1 MAESGL
7 RSALQTLFSSNVV
20 VHNVGG
26 DQIKVVDTSGI
37 QSTAQNYMGSGPN
50 IHSGKGSSGS
60 GLMGGMSGM
69 SQGGGAYADSLPRR
83 RLYHD
88 YELMDKDAIVN
99 SALDFYAS
107 ESVVEDEHGDVLT
120 IETDHPQVDKILHN
134 LYYEVLNIEFNLQSW
149 IRDMC
154 KYGDSFIRL
163 YIDYESENQMGV
175 YNCDVLSP
183 YHVERIEGGDPSN
196 PFEIKFAYDGPKGE
210 DELGY
215 WEVGHFSMRDSAYAP
230 YGRSCLEGAR
240 NVFKRLT
247 MMEDAMLIHRIM
259 RAPERRVFKLDV
271 GNLQPGKIDSFMEKT
286 KQELKSQPLVDPET
300 GEYDLEFNLMNMM
313 DDYFMPVRGRDDGTE
328 ISTLNSLNWQAIE
341 DVEYLRQK
349 MMSALRVPNA
359 FLGYE
364 RDIEGKCIAPSTEI
378 PLMSG
383 ETVEAKDIVEHY
395 QENEEPDSLYTYSY
409 DQETGKIVAGEV
421 KTAEWTRENATV
433 VDVNLDNGKTITT
446 TPDHKFLTRS
456 GKWIEAQ
463 NLGSGNSLMPLY
475 KGETEKENM
484 SGYETV
490 YHPGEEKYEPTH
502 RAVENQF
509 NLKEKH
515 GGSVVH
521 HEDFD
526 KKNNRPDNLDC
537 SMGFHEHRQFH
548 QDHAEKTINSEK
560 AIQKRTKDSK
570 WIESARQAGKKG
582 GESNAEWLSEY
593 ASGRESA
600 NKNGENLD
608 CQHCG
613 CSYYVPGY
621 RVGDSKYCSD
631 SCKAKSTKNWTD
643 KISDIEEFDLL
654 EKAKGASSFSEIENK
669 LDITRKTFNKLIEN
683 LEISKNDLVEN
694 YMDTSYQF
702 ENARK
707 NHKVESVEVRNEK
720 VDTVDIQVKEYKNF
734 ATEAGVIVHNSTLA
748 QESIKFA
755 NIVNQIQKIIA
766 NELTKIGIVHLFSQ
780 GIRDERLVDFSL
792 GLTHP
797 SHFVEQQK
805 IDLLESKYQLV
816 RTAEDQNLHST
827 EWLMRNVFNM
837 NQEEI
842 KKERLRKVEDW
853 KREFVKEQLTREG
866 NNPLKTGMSYGTPGD
881 LAMSG
886 ASELQNFDEPAEE
899 DVEPEDDEGYSLAP
913 DNPFEKPSDS
923 DFKTTSGDV
932 SQNYQGGSPLA
943 AGLAQAQKH
952 HSNLIQES
960 LEDSAGSTSAEEV
973 LSESELDEQLRRF
986 DWLREENVVK

>member
-50 IHSGKGSSGS
+50 IHSGKSSGS
-60 GLMGGMSGM
+60 GLMGGGMSGM
-69 SQGGGAYADSLPRR
+69 SQGSGAYADSLPRR

-183 YHVERIEGGDPSN
+183 YHVERIEGEDPTN

-210 DELGY
+210 GELGY

-230 YGRSCLEGAR
+230 YGRSALEGAR

-271 GNLQPGKIDSFMEKT
+271 GNLQPGKIDSYMEKT

-364 RDIEGKCIAPSTEI
+364 RDIEGKA
-378 PLMSG
+378 
-383 ETVEAKDIVEHY
+383 
-395 QENEEPDSLYTYSY
+395 
-409 DQETGKIVAGEV
+409 
-421 KTAEWTRENATV
+421 
-433 VDVNLDNGKTITT
+433 
-446 TPDHKFLTRS
+446 
-456 GKWIEAQ
+456 
-463 NLGSGNSLMPLY
+463 
-475 KGETEKENM
+475 
-484 SGYETV
+484 
-490 YHPGEEKYEPTH
+490 
-502 RAVENQF
+502 
-509 NLKEKH
+509 
-515 GGSVVH
+515 
-521 HEDFD
+521 
-526 KKNNRPDNLDC
+526 
-537 SMGFHEHRQFH
+537 
-548 QDHAEKTINSEK
+548 
-560 AIQKRTKDSK
+560 
-570 WIESARQAGKKG
+570 
-582 GESNAEWLSEY
+582 
-593 ASGRESA
+593 
-600 NKNGENLD
+600 
-608 CQHCG
+608 
-613 CSYYVPGY
+613 
-621 RVGDSKYCSD
+621 
-631 SCKAKSTKNWTD
+631 
-643 KISDIEEFDLL
+643 
-654 EKAKGASSFSEIENK
+654 
-669 LDITRKTFNKLIEN
+669 
-683 LEISKNDLVEN
+683 
-694 YMDTSYQF
+694 
-702 ENARK
+702 
-707 NHKVESVEVRNEK
+707 
-720 VDTVDIQVKEYKNF
+720 
-734 ATEAGVIVHNSTLA
+734 TLA

-755 NIVNQIQKIIA
+755 NIVNQIQKIVA

-886 ASELQNFDEPAEE
+886 ASELEHFDEPPEE
-899 DVEPEDDEGYSLAP
+899 DVESEDDKGYSLAP
-913 DNPFEKPSDS
+913 DSPFEKQSDS

-943 AGLAQAQKH
+943 AGLAKAQKH
-952 HSNLIQES
+952 HSSLIQES
-960 LEDSAGSTSAEEV
+960 LEDPATSSAEEI

>member
-50 IHSGKGSSGS
+50 IHSGKSSGS
-60 GLMGGMSGM
+60 GLMGGGMPGM
-69 SQGGGAYADSLPRR
+69 SQGSGAYADSLPRR

-88 YELMDKDAIVN
+88 YELMDKDPIVN

-107 ESVVEDEHGDVLT
+107 ESIVEDDHGDVLT
-120 IETDHPQVDKILHN
+120 IETDHPQVNKILHN

-163 YIDYESENQMGV
+163 YIDYESENQMGI

-183 YHVERIEGGDPSN
+183 YHVERVEGEDPTN
-196 PFEIKFAYDGPKGE
+196 PFEVKFAYDGPKGE
-210 DELGY
+210 GEFGY

-230 YGRSCLEGAR
+230 YGKSQLEGAR
-240 NVFKRLT
+240 NTFKRLKLL
-247 MMEDAMLIHRIM
+247 EDAMMIHRIM

-364 RDIEGKCIAPSTEI
+364 QNIEGKNT
-378 PLMSG
+378 
-383 ETVEAKDIVEHY
+383 
-395 QENEEPDSLYTYSY
+395 
-409 DQETGKIVAGEV
+409 
-421 KTAEWTRENATV
+421 
-433 VDVNLDNGKTITT
+433 
-446 TPDHKFLTRS
+446 
-456 GKWIEAQ
+456 
-463 NLGSGNSLMPLY
+463 
-475 KGETEKENM
+475 
-484 SGYETV
+484 
-490 YHPGEEKYEPTH
+490 
-502 RAVENQF
+502 
-509 NLKEKH
+509 
-515 GGSVVH
+515 
-521 HEDFD
+521 
-526 KKNNRPDNLDC
+526 
-537 SMGFHEHRQFH
+537 
-548 QDHAEKTINSEK
+548 
-560 AIQKRTKDSK
+560 
-570 WIESARQAGKKG
+570 
-582 GESNAEWLSEY
+582 LS
-593 ASGRESA
+593 
-600 NKNGENLD
+600 
-608 CQHCG
+608 Q
-613 CSYYVPGY
+613 
-621 RVGDSKYCSD
+621 
-631 SCKAKSTKNWTD
+631 
-643 KISDIEEFDLL
+643 
-654 EKAKGASSFSEIENK
+654 
-669 LDITRKTFNKLIEN
+669 
-683 LEISKNDLVEN
+683 
-694 YMDTSYQF
+694 Q
-702 ENARK
+702 
-707 NHKVESVEVRNEK
+707 
-720 VDTVDIQVKEYKNF
+720 
-734 ATEAGVIVHNSTLA
+734 
-748 QESIKFA
+748 SIKFGNA
-755 NIVNQIQKIIA
+755 VSNIQKIVA

-797 SHFVEQQK
+797 SHFLEQQK

-827 EWLMRNVFNM
+827 EWLMKNVFNM
-837 NQEEI
+837 NQKEI
-842 KKERLRKVEDW
+842 KKERLRKIEDW

-886 ASELQNFDEPAEE
+886 ASELEHFEEPPEE
-899 DVEPEDDEGYSLAP
+899 GVEPEDEEGYSLGP
-913 DNPFEKPSDS
+913 DNPFEKQSDS

-932 SQNYQGGSPLA
+932 THNPQGGSPLA
-943 AGLAQAQKH
+943 AGLAKAQKH
-952 HSNLIQES
+952 HSSLIQES
-960 LEDSAGSTSAEEV
+960 LEDPETSSAEEV

-986 DWLREENVVK
+986 EWLREENVVK

>member
-50 IHSGKGSSGS
+50 IHSGKSSGS

-69 SQGGGAYADSLPRR
+69 GQSGGAYADSLPRR

-88 YELMDKDAIVN
+88 YELMDKDPIVS

-107 ESVVEDEHGDVLT
+107 ESVVEDDQGDVLT
-120 IETDHPQVDKILHN
+120 IETDHPQVNKILHN

-163 YIDYESENQMGV
+163 YIDYESENQMGI

-183 YHVERIEGGDPSN
+183 YHVERIEGEDPSN
-196 PFEIKFAYDGPKGE
+196 PFEVKFAYDGPKGE

-230 YGRSCLEGAR
+230 YGKCVVSETKVSTKYGEKDICKIEPGEQVWTYDKESGDFEIADVIEKESPGEKKILKIRTHHNFIRCSKNHPVLVVEDGKKSYKKAKNITEGDLIVHSEENCINESSEVKLNKTLDGFNKNGWKNNIDHIPDNPTDDWSKFFGFMLGDGWITRNAVYFADGEHPEKNKEYTNLLKKFSGKKPRKKAVGGRENAQTLVGSKMLCRVLKNNGFVSGAHQKRIPNWVFKLNEKKKRAFVEGLVDADGSTHKDKWGVIRYNVELCNKELIEDLKRLLQTINVKTGKIIHRCRMTEEINQEGEREFESWYFYFYLDGENVAQMKKYDVVDEENIIISPVKSIEHDGKEKVWDIQVSKNKNFVANGILVHNSRLESAR
-240 NVFKRLT
+240 NVYKRLT
-247 MMEDAMLIHRIM
+247 ILEDAMMIHRIM

-364 RDIEGKCIAPSTEI
+364 AEVDGK
-378 PLMSG
+378 
-383 ETVEAKDIVEHY
+383 
-395 QENEEPDSLYTYSY
+395 
-409 DQETGKIVAGEV
+409 
-421 KTAEWTRENATV
+421 
-433 VDVNLDNGKTITT
+433 NL
-446 TPDHKFLTRS
+446 
-456 GKWIEAQ
+456 
-463 NLGSGNSLMPLY
+463 
-475 KGETEKENM
+475 
-484 SGYETV
+484 
-490 YHPGEEKYEPTH
+490 
-502 RAVENQF
+502 
-509 NLKEKH
+509 
-515 GGSVVH
+515 
-521 HEDFD
+521 
-526 KKNNRPDNLDC
+526 
-537 SMGFHEHRQFH
+537 
-548 QDHAEKTINSEK
+548 
-560 AIQKRTKDSK
+560 
-570 WIESARQAGKKG
+570 
-582 GESNAEWLSEY
+582 LS
-593 ASGRESA
+593 
-600 NKNGENLD
+600 
-608 CQHCG
+608 Q
-613 CSYYVPGY
+613 
-621 RVGDSKYCSD
+621 
-631 SCKAKSTKNWTD
+631 
-643 KISDIEEFDLL
+643 
-654 EKAKGASSFSEIENK
+654 
-669 LDITRKTFNKLIEN
+669 
-683 LEISKNDLVEN
+683 
-694 YMDTSYQF
+694 Q
-702 ENARK
+702 
-707 NHKVESVEVRNEK
+707 
-720 VDTVDIQVKEYKNF
+720 
-734 ATEAGVIVHNSTLA
+734 
-748 QESIKFA
+748 SIKFG
-755 NIVNQIQKIIA
+755 NTVSNIQKIVA

-780 GIRDERLVDFSL
+780 GIRDDRLVDFSL

-797 SHFVEQQK
+797 SHFLEQQK

-827 EWLMRNVFNM
+827 EWLMQNVFNM

-842 KKERLRKVEDW
+842 KKERIRKIEDW

-886 ASELQNFDEPAEE
+886 ASELQHFEEPPEE
-899 DVEPEDDEGYSLAP
+899 DVEAEDDEGYSFSP
-913 DNPFEKPSDS
+913 DSPFEKQSSS

-932 SQNYQGGSPLA
+932 THSPQGGSPLA

-960 LEDSAGSTSAEEV
+960 LEDPEGSVSAEEV

-986 DWLREENVVK
+986 DWLREENVVQ